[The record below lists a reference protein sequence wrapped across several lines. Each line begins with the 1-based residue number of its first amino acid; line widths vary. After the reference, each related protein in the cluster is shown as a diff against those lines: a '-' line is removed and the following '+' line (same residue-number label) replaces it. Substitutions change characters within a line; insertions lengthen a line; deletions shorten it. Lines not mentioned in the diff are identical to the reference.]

1 MAFDYAR
8 AQATA
13 ERLIANFGQAATLTK
28 TANTS
33 TAYNPTR
40 TATPY
45 ACTVAVLD
53 FRNSEIDGT
62 LIKQGDKKVYV
73 STRGLAVVPAV
84 HDTITI
90 ANEVHAI
97 LAVMPLAPA
106 GTVVYWEVQARR

>member
-8 AQATA
+8 ARATA
-13 ERLIANFGQAATLTK
+13 ERLIANFGQSATLTK

-40 TATPY
+40 TATGY
-45 ACTVAVLD
+45 TCIAAVLD

-62 LIKQGDKKVYV
+62 LIKQGDKKAYV
-73 STRGLAVVPAV
+73 STRGLAVSPAV
-84 HDTITI
+84 HDTLTI
-90 ANEVHAI
+90 GGEVHAI
-97 LAVMPLAPA
+97 LTVTPLAPA